1 MSDTVYITTPIYYVN
16 GAPHIGHAYTS
27 IAADVL
33 ARWMR
38 LRGREVF
45 FLTGTDEHGQKVAQA
60 AAAAGKDPQ
69 EFVDNLAGEFRDMAA
84 RMNISNDDF
93 IRTTEERHK
102 QGCAALW
109 QVLADRGEIYL
120 GHYEGWYALRD
131 EAFYGEEE
139 VLTRPDGTKVSPFGS
154 PVEWVKEPN
163 YLFRMSAWGA
173 RLLAFYEA
181 NPEFLGPLSTRNEV
195 MSFVRSGMTDLSVSR
210 ATLRWGIP
218 VPGDPDQVMYVW
230 IDALANYVTALG
242 YPALSGSFEKFWPA
256 DIHFVGK
263 DIARFHAVIW
273 PALLMAA
280 GLPVPKRVYAN
291 GWWTVEGEKMSKSVG
306 NVVDPR
312 DLATEFG
319 LDVLRY
325 FLLREMP
332 FGNDGDFNRRALIT
346 RMNSELANDFGN
358 LSQRSLSLIARNC
371 GGTLPDQAPL
381 TEEDAELLAL
391 AAALPALME
400 PRLVRQAYGEALDEA
415 WRVIRAA
422 NAYIDR
428 QAPWALRRTDTVRM
442 AAVLRVLADTLRHV
456 ATVLQPFMP
465 DSMAA
470 MLDQLGVPMDAR
482 SLASLAMPLPGG
494 VALPAPQG
502 VFPRYAGDAA

>member
-1 MSDTVYITTPIYYVN
+1 MTERCFITTPIYYVN
-16 GAPHIGHAYTS
+16 GQPHIGHAYTS

-38 LRGREVF
+38 LEGRAVY

-60 AAAAGKDPQ
+60 AAAAGQ
-69 EFVDNLAGEFRDMAA
+69 GTQAFVDGLAAQFQDMTAK
-84 RMNISNDDF
+84 MNVSNDAF
-93 IRTTEERHK
+93 IRTTEDRHK
-102 QGCAALW
+102 RGCAALW
-109 QVLADRGEIYL
+109 TRLAERDEIYL

-139 VLTRPDGTKVSPFGS
+139 ILTRPDGSKVSPFGS
-154 PVEWVKEPN
+154 PVEWVREPN
-163 YLFRMSAWGA
+163 YLFRMSRWGD
-173 RLLAFYEA
+173 RLLQFYEA
-181 NPEFLGPLSTRNEV
+181 NPDFLGPLSTRNEV
-195 MSFVRSGMTDLSVSR
+195 ISFVRGGMTDLSVSR
-210 ATLRWGIP
+210 ASLTWGVP
-218 VPGDPDQVMYVW
+218 VPGDPSQVMYVW
-230 IDALANYVTALG
+230 VDALANYITALG
-242 YPALSGSFEKFWPA
+242 FPDTAAPLWPFWPA

-306 NVVDPR
+306 NVIDPR

-319 LDVLRY
+319 LDPLRY

-332 FGNDGDFNRRALIT
+332 FGNDGDFSRRALIS
-346 RMNSELANDFGN
+346 RMNSELANDLGN
-358 LSQRSLSLIARNC
+358 LAQRSLSLINKNC
-371 GGTLPDQAPL
+371 GATLPDRGPV
-381 TEEDAELLAL
+381 TDDDAELLAQ
-391 AAALPALME
+391 AAALPAAMAPKL
-400 PRLVRQAYGEALDEA
+400 LRQGYGDALDEA

-428 QAPWALRRTDTVRM
+428 QAPWALRRTDPARM
-442 AAVLRVLADTLRHV
+442 AAVLRVLVDVLRPV

-465 DSMAA
+465 ASMAT
-470 MLDQLGVPMDAR
+470 MLDQLGVPADAR
-482 SLASLAMPLPGG
+482 SFAAIDTPLVGG
-494 VALPAPQG
+494 ITLPAPQG
-502 VFPRYAGDAA
+502 IFPRYTGDVG